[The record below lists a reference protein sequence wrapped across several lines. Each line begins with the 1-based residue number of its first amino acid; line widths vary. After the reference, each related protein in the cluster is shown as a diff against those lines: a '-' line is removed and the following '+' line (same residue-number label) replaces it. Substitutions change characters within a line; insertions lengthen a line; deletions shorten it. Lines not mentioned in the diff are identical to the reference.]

1 MKLSKIARVA
11 KFFLVLLFLSP
22 LVMAQAQYIFTTNS
36 DGSLNI
42 EQYTGPGG
50 PLVIPNTTNGLPITS
65 IGNLAFFN
73 IPTLAGV
80 TVGTNVG
87 SIGDQ
92 AFSYSSLTSITLP
105 ASVTNISFNSF
116 QTCFGLTNIVVA
128 TNNPDFSSAAGVLFD
143 QNQTTLLEYPNGKAG
158 NYTVPASVTDIG
170 VDAFFES
177 TNLTGVVL
185 SSNVSII
192 SSYAF
197 WVCPA
202 VTNFTVAT
210 NNLWFSSSAGV
221 LFDKNQDTL
230 LAYPPGNAA
239 TSYVMPNTVKYI
251 GMEAFFDSA
260 NLTSVTIGTNVS
272 IVGDLA
278 FGDCY
283 ALAGISF
290 PNSVTMISGDAF
302 SECGNLANI
311 AIGTGV
317 TNIQYQAFVG
327 CSGITTITVAA
338 GNPAFVSVSN
348 VLFSS
353 DLTMLVQYPT
363 GSSAT
368 SYTIPNS
375 VTNVNSFAFMQAYN
389 LASVTLDTNI
399 QSIGDSAFQQCY
411 RLTSII
417 IPNSVTNMGN
427 SVFYDDFELTNAI
440 IGSGLTSIGFGVFDN
455 CYNMPGIYFMG
466 NAPAMNSDVFDNDN
480 TTIAYYL
487 PGTTGWSTN
496 FDSLP
501 TAVWLPQIV
510 ASAVQTNQFS
520 FYVDWAS
527 GQNVVVEGC
536 TNLLHPVWS
545 PLQTNTLS
553 SSSWYFSDP
562 HWTNYPRRFYRAV
575 SP

>member
-1 MKLSKIARVA
+1 MNTSQITRAA
-11 KFFLVLLFLSP
+11 KFLLILLFLSP
-22 LVMAQAQYIFTTNS
+22 LVMAQAQYTFSTNS

-50 PLVIPNTTNGLPITS
+50 AIVIPNTTNGLPITS

-73 IPTLAGV
+73 ISTLAGV
-80 TVGTNVG
+80 MVGTNVG

-92 AFSYSSLTSITLP
+92 AFSDSSVTSIALS

-116 QTCFGLTNIVVA
+116 QTCFSLTNIVVA
-128 TNNPDFSSAAGVLFD
+128 TNNPDFSSLAGVLFD
-143 QNQTTLLEYPNGKAG
+143 QNQTTLLQYPNGKAG
-158 NYTVPASVTDIG
+158 SYAVPASVTDIG

-177 TNLTGVVL
+177 TSLTSVDL

-192 SSYAF
+192 SDYAF

-202 VTNFTVAT
+202 VTNFIVAT
-210 NNLWFSSSAGV
+210 NNLWFSSVAGV
-221 LFDKNQDTL
+221 LFDKNQDVVI
-230 LAYPPGNAA
+230 AYPPGNAA
-239 TSYVMPNTVKYI
+239 TSYVMPNTVTYI
-251 GMEAFFDSA
+251 GMDAFYGAA
-260 NLTSVTIGTNVS
+260 NLINVTLGTNVS
-272 IVGDLA
+272 IIGPFA

-290 PNSVTMISGDAF
+290 PNSVTVISGVAF
-302 SECGNLANI
+302 SECSSLANI
-311 AIGTGV
+311 AIGTGI

-338 GNPAFVSVSN
+338 GNPAFVSVNN

-353 DLTMLVQYPT
+353 NLTTLVQYPT
-363 GSSAT
+363 ANSAT

-375 VTNVNSFAFMQAYN
+375 VTNVTAFAFMEAYN
-389 LASVTLDTNI
+389 LASITLDTNL
-399 QSIGDSAFQQCY
+399 QSIGDSAFQQCIS
-411 RLTSII
+411 LTSIT
-417 IPNSVTNMGN
+417 IPNSVTNLGF
-427 SVFYDDFELTNAI
+427 SVFYDDFELTNAV

-455 CYNMPGIYFMG
+455 CYNMPGLYFMG
-466 NAPAMNSDVFDNDN
+466 NAPAMNSDVFDGDN

-496 FDSLP
+496 FDGLP

-510 ASAVQTNQFS
+510 SSAVQTNQFS
-520 FYVDWAS
+520 FSVDWAS
-527 GQNVVVEGC
+527 GQTVVLEGC

-545 PLQTNTLS
+545 PLQTNLLS